1 MRISKDQ
8 YYLNIADAVSE
19 RSSCLRRK
27 YGAVIV
33 KDDQIVGTGYNGS
46 SRGEPN
52 CCDVGSCPRESLGV
66 PKGERYELCEAI
78 HAEDNAVLS
87 AGRERT
93 LGATIYIVGRNS
105 DGSLASP
112 KPCKMCRRKLIN
124 AGVTRVV
131 GLDETLEIAVD
142 IDLNSIE

>member
-1 MRISKDQ
+1 MRLSKDQ

-52 CCDVGSCPRESLGV
+52 CCDLGSCPRESLGV

-105 DGSLASP
+105 DGSLASS

-124 AGVTRVV
+124 AGVARVV